1 MSIKS
6 IMIKSLYLASAFT
19 CVIGLTLSTPA
30 SANDKMTQEL
40 IDRISSSKVALMK
53 VELDINQKTTGL
65 ARDIDKQQNEVKAL
79 RQKAA
84 VLQRFADEQLMS
96 VDQLE
101 KRVTLWSTQSNYQK
115 QLLTSFAESSQ
126 LPVDTLKQVDGQP
139 VVDIQALSLM
149 STQLLERLTPR
160 WQEKQVIS
168 EAGTIEAVNT
178 LSLGPIEVA
187 YDASALTGGP
197 ISREVSSEPRVL
209 ANIFDEKSIEELGS
223 IKASGAGLLRFDP
236 TLGNAYKLLDKEEG
250 ILAHV
255 EKGGVWAL
263 PIVFFAFLS
272 LIVSTLKGVQLI
284 RLPKIDRLL
293 IDKIK
298 ALVHVESTG
307 DSEEAHRIKEEVL
320 LLSARAN
327 GAQRK
332 LLDIAMHTP
341 VSQERDDLLVAYLI
355 EYKYKIERFIGAIA
369 TSAAIAP
376 LLGLLGTVSG
386 MISTFMMMT
395 IFGTGDASTVSGGI
409 SEALITTELGLIV
422 AIPSLIIS
430 ALLSRRTKSYAS
442 KLEANA
448 IKLSKLNFA

>member
-1 MSIKS
+1 MNKAL
-6 IMIKSLYLASAFT
+6 MIKVPMIKAFYLMSVFSLLFSVAS
-19 CVIGLTLSTPA
+19 
-30 SANDKMTQEL
+30 SANDKMTEEL
-40 IDRISSSKVALMK
+40 IQRISLSK
-53 VELDINQKTTGL
+53 VELTKVESNINKKANAL
-65 ARDIDKQQNEVKAL
+65 ARQLDKQQKEVKQL

-84 VLQRFADEQLMS
+84 VLQRVADEQLMS
-96 VDQLE
+96 VEQLE
-101 KRVTLWSTQSNYQK
+101 KRVNLWATQSNYQK
-115 QLLTSFAESSQ
+115 QLLTSFAESTQ
-126 LPVDTLKQVDGQP
+126 LPLESLTQVDGDP
-139 VVDIQALSLM
+139 VIDIQALALM
-149 STQLLERLTPR
+149 SAQLSERLTPS
-160 WQEKQVIS
+160 WQEKQVIN
-168 EAGTIEAVNT
+168 EIGAVETVDT

-197 ISREVSSEPRVL
+197 ITREMANEPRVL
-209 ANIFDEKSIEELGS
+209 SNIFDDKSIEELGS
-223 IKASGAGLLRFDP
+223 IKSSGAGLLKFDP

-250 ILAHV
+250 ILGHV

-263 PIVFFAFLS
+263 PIIFFAFLS
-272 LIVSTLKGVQLI
+272 LIVSTLKAFQLV
-284 RLPKIDRLL
+284 RLPKIDKSL

-298 ALVHVESTG
+298 ALLHVETTADST
-307 DSEEAHRIKEEVL
+307 EVARIKEEIFI
-320 LLSARAN
+320 LSSNAN
-327 GAQRK
+327 GAQKK
-332 LLDIAMHTP
+332 LVDIALNTP
-341 VSQERDDLLVAYLI
+341 VSQERDDLLVAYLM

-430 ALLSRRTKSYAS
+430 ALLSRRTKSYSA

-448 IKLSKLNFA
+448 IKLSKLKFA